1 VVKDLVMLVK
11 ITVSTREKEEAIDI
25 TPQVQKTIE
34 ASGVEEGFIII
45 YVPHETA
52 AVSIHSALD
61 EKELPKWKEM
71 LEAIRISEKAT
82 GETKAAFVAP
92 TEVGVIEGGKMV
104 LGPDQRIFF
113 YEFDG
118 PKDRWVY
125 LYIGK

>member
-1 VVKDLVMLVK
+1 MLVK
-11 ITVSTREKEEAIDI
+11 ILVSTNQKEEVIDI
-25 TPQVQKTIE
+25 TPQVQTAIE
-34 ASGVEEGFIII
+34 KSGIREGFIII

-61 EKELPKWKEM
+61 KEEVPKWKEM
-71 LEAIRISEKAT
+71 LEAIRASEKAG

-92 TEVGVIEGGKMV
+92 TEVGVIEEGKMV
-104 LGPDQRIFF
+104 LGPNQRIFF

-118 PKDRWVY
+118 PNERWVY

>member
-1 VVKDLVMLVK
+1 MLVK
-11 ITVSTREKEEAIDI
+11 ILVSTNQKEEAIDI
-25 TPQVQKTIE
+25 TSQVQTAIE
-34 ASGVEEGFIII
+34 KSGVREGFIII

-61 EKELPKWKEM
+61 KEEVPKWKEM
-71 LEAIRISEKAT
+71 LEAIKASERAG

-92 TEVGVIEGGKMV
+92 TEVGVIEEGKMV
-104 LGPDQRIFF
+104 LGPNQRVFF

-118 PKDRWVY
+118 PKERWVY

>member
-1 VVKDLVMLVK
+1 MLVK
-11 ITVSTREKEEAIDI
+11 ILVSTNQKEEAIDI
-25 TPQVQKTIE
+25 TSQVQTAIE
-34 ASGVEEGFIII
+34 KSGVREGFIII

-61 EKELPKWKEM
+61 KEEVPKWKEM
-71 LEAIRISEKAT
+71 LEAIKASERAG

-92 TEVGVIEGGKMV
+92 TEVGVIEEGKMV
-104 LGPDQRIFF
+104 LGPNQRIFF

-118 PKDRWVY
+118 PNERWVY

>member
-1 VVKDLVMLVK
+1 MLVK
-11 ITVSTREKEEAIDI
+11 ILVSTNQKEEVIDI
-25 TPQVQKTIE
+25 TPQVQTAIE
-34 ASGVEEGFIII
+34 KSGIREGFIII

-61 EKELPKWKEM
+61 KEEVPKWKEM
-71 LEAIRISEKAT
+71 LEAIRASEKAG

-92 TEVGVIEGGKMV
+92 TEVGVIEEGKMV
-104 LGPDQRIFF
+104 LGPNQRIFF

-118 PKDRWVY
+118 PKERWVY

>member
-1 VVKDLVMLVK
+1 MLVK
-11 ITVSTREKEEAIDI
+11 ILVSTNQKEEAIDI
-25 TPQVQKTIE
+25 TSQVQTAIE
-34 ASGVEEGFIII
+34 KSGVREGFIII

-61 EKELPKWKEM
+61 KEEVPKWKEM
-71 LEAIRISEKAT
+71 LEAIRASEKAG

-92 TEVGVIEGGKMV
+92 TEVGVIEEGKMV
-104 LGPDQRIFF
+104 LGPNQRIFF

-118 PKDRWVY
+118 PNERWVY

>member
-1 VVKDLVMLVK
+1 MLVK
-11 ITVSTREKEEAIDI
+11 ILVSTNQKEEVIDI
-25 TPQVQKTIE
+25 TPQVQTAIE
-34 ASGVEEGFIII
+34 KSGIREGFIII

-61 EKELPKWKEM
+61 KEEVPKWKEM
-71 LEAIRISEKAT
+71 LEAIRASEKAG

-92 TEVGVIEGGKMV
+92 TEVGVIEEGKMV
-104 LGPDQRIFF
+104 LGPNQRVFF

-118 PKDRWVY
+118 PKERWVY